1 MASPILTAD
10 FDSKIS
16 VLIEYLLG
24 LHGEADSHFG
34 ATIENFKDAIA
45 DQATK
50 VAAGPLSGDQFDT
63 AIASLAPGTSD
74 IGLSHVR
81 YSTIFYPLQ
90 EAAGAFPRRSRAG
103 SYRLS
108 NYDAAI

>member
-1 MASPILTAD
+1 VASPILTAD

-90 EAAGAFPRRSRAG
+90 KRQPERSPGGHAPDPTG
-103 SYRLS
+103 
-108 NYDAAI
+108 